1 VQVERRAGPMEDE
14 PLVHADGKSKGPWL
28 KFGSY
33 AAVAG
38 IVKESD
44 TAKLQTAGWSR
55 LVSTDEATPRNV

>member
-1 VQVERRAGPMEDE
+1 MT
-14 PLVHADGKSKGPWL
+14 ADRKSKGHWL

-44 TAKLQTAGWSR
+44 TAKTADCWLDTASKHR
-55 LVSTDEATPRNV
+55 